1 MSRFQKPNYI
11 KNVVRKVAL
20 NDQGACNRYT
30 RKVLKGIVGAS
41 SNVLGKNKAFLKLK
55 YLL

>member
-1 MSRFQKPNYI
+1 MTLAEAQICDTHSL
-11 KNVVRKVAL
+11 KV
-20 NDQGACNRYT
+20 
-30 RKVLKGIVGAS
+30 IVGAS